1 MFSTPL
7 MHSLTRSR
15 SATWSLPLSLLL
27 SVWLECSSGRLV
39 LLIFG
44 RSQPSLL
51 VPATTLNIWLVL
63 ADLLVFAPRIFP
75 VVAVKL
81 IHTFSI
87 RPPLLSPPPPF
98 PFHQSE
104 HYGGSG
110 GQQSK
115 WVVYFISG
123 VKTHITWPS
132 SGGNHLLSWIFLG
145 KHGEAQ
151 PKVRM

>member
-1 MFSTPL
+1 MTVFSTPL
-7 MHSLTRSR
+7 MHSLTHTRT
-15 SATWSLPLSLLL
+15 ATWSLPLSLLL

-87 RPPLLSPPPPF
+87 RPPPHPHPHPHSLFTSQNTMVGVGASRVSGLYILLA
-98 PFHQSE
+98 E
-104 HYGGSG
+104 
-110 GQQSK
+110 
-115 WVVYFISG
+115 
-123 VKTHITWPS
+123 
-132 SGGNHLLSWIFLG
+132 
-145 KHGEAQ
+145 
-151 PKVRM
+151 